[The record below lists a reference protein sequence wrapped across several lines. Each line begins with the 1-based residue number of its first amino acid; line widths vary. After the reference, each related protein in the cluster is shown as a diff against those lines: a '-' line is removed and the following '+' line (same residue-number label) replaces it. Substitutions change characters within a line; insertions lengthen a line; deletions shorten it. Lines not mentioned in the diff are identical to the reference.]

1 MNKNNN
7 KRYNIPKEQL
17 KNKSSWLDAILGR
30 VRTDE
35 PDNYYENLTTKL
47 SSTFYN
53 HGKFYGLLKKLYM
66 IYCDIVGPF
75 HILPDFLFLAPGA
88 CGTTSMVELYLRSNE
103 NILPSKI
110 NEIFYFNTKHT
121 NSINWYKVLFPSIF
135 TKKIRG
141 LIGKKTLTC
150 EATGSYILNPHAPKR
165 IKKIIPD
172 VKFVV
177 MLRNPTD
184 RTLSNYKR
192 RIRNTR
198 EKRAVEEVIEYE
210 LNNFKKEFQEYV
222 KNENEIAFYPFGNS
236 YLAGS
241 RYVEQIEIWLRYFPK
256 EQFLFINS
264 NDYFKDPLKEYNR
277 ILEFVGLSSHHPNI
291 QGKRGITPPEWF
303 ANITIKPET
312 IEFLR
317 NYFQP
322 WNEKLFNLIG
332 VKYDWK

>member
-7 KRYNIPKEQL
+7 ERYNISKEHL
-17 KNKSSWLDAILGR
+17 RNKSSWLDAILGR
-30 VRTDE
+30 VRTDR
-35 PDNYYENLTTKL
+35 PDNYYENLPTKL
-47 SSTFYN
+47 SSTVYN

-150 EATGSYILNPHAPKR
+150 EATGSYILDPHAPKR

-184 RTLSNYKR
+184 RMLSNYKR
-192 RIRNTR
+192 RIRNGR

-222 KNENEIAFYPFGNS
+222 KNENVFYPFTS
-236 YLAGS
+236 YLVRS
-241 RYVEQIEIWLRYFPK
+241 RYVEQIEIWLRYFSK

-277 ILEFVGLSSHHPNI
+277 ILEFVGLSSHNPNI
-291 QGKRGITPPEWF
+291 QGKRGITPPERF

>member
-1 MNKNNN
+1 MNKNNDVDHT
-7 KRYNIPKEQL
+7 IPKEQL
-17 KNKSSWLDAILGR
+17 RNKSSWFDAMLGR
-30 VRTDE
+30 VRTDDW
-35 PDNYYENLTTKL
+35 DNFYENVPTKL
-47 SSTFYN
+47 GS
-53 HGKFYGLLKKLYM
+53 KFDNNEKLHGLLKILYK

-88 CGTTSMVELYLRSNE
+88 CGTTSMYELYLRSNE
-103 NILPSKI
+103 HMLPSKI

-135 TKKIRG
+135 TRKIRSI
-141 LIGKKTLTC
+141 IGKKTLTC
-150 EATGSYILNPHAPKR
+150 DGTGSYILDPHAPKR

-177 MLRNPTD
+177 MLRNPVD
-184 RTLSNYKR
+184 RTLSHYKR
-192 RIRNTR
+192 RIRNKK
-198 EKRAVEEVIEYE
+198 EKRSFEEAIEYE
-210 LNNFKKEFQEYV
+210 QNNFKKEFQEYV
-222 KNENEIAFYPFGNS
+222 KNENEIAFYPPTS
-236 YLAGS
+236 YLARS
-241 RYVEQIEIWLRYFPK
+241 RYFEYIENWLRYFPK

-277 ILEFVGLSSHHPNI
+277 ILEFLGLAPHHPNI
-291 QGKRGITPPEWF
+291 KGKRGISPAALFDDIVT
-303 ANITIKPET
+303 KPET

>member
-1 MNKNNN
+1 MNKNNDM
-7 KRYNIPKEQL
+7 RHTIPKEQL
-17 KNKSSWLDAILGR
+17 RNKSSWLDAILGR

-35 PDNYYENLTTKL
+35 WDNFYENVPTKFG
-47 SSTFYN
+47 S
-53 HGKFYGLLKKLYM
+53 KFYDNERFHGLLKKLYK
-66 IYCDIVGPF
+66 IYCGIIGPF
-75 HILPDFLFLAPGA
+75 HILPDFLILAPGA
-88 CGTTSMVELYLRSNE
+88 CGTTSMLELYLRSNE
-103 NILPSKI
+103 HILPSKI
-110 NEIFYFNTKHT
+110 NEIFYFNIKHT

-135 TKKIRG
+135 TKKIRR

-150 EATGSYILNPHAPKR
+150 EATGSYILDPHAPKR
-165 IKKIIPD
+165 IKKIMPN

-177 MLRNPTD
+177 MLRNPID
-184 RTLSNYKR
+184 RTLSHYKR
-192 RIRNTR
+192 RIRNGR

-210 LNNFKKEFQEYV
+210 LNNFKKEFQEYA
-222 KNENEIAFYPFGNS
+222 KNETVYPFTS
-236 YLAGS
+236 YLTRS
-241 RYVEQIEIWLRYFPK
+241 RYVEQIENWLRYFPK

-277 ILEFVGLSSHHPNI
+277 ILEFVCLSSHHPNI